1 MVTRVLL
8 APIIQWIKFKIR
20 TIRKKRTMV
29 LRERLLEL
37 IICEE
42 LNPNQFY
49 VKTGLGNGFL
59 DKVGERLK
67 SPSVEKISRT
77 FPHWN
82 IDYLQTGEGEKYK
95 EIVQNNE
102 IANSKIQNSNVQQGT
117 NINSIEVI
125 VEITRSYQE
134 IIRKQEEHIGRL
146 IGLIEKSK

>member
-1 MVTRVLL
+1 
-8 APIIQWIKFKIR
+8 
-20 TIRKKRTMV
+20 MV